1 MSDFFSKYKGRG
13 GPAIEP
19 GIIQMMG
26 SIGDEYAKGID
37 SLGDSISGAILEK
50 QRRDK
55 AENALQFMLDLA
67 SGKGTT
73 PDEKSFMSAKAK
85 RKSEV
90 EKAAQDVAD
99 TKSAYNEVLADNGE
113 IGDLGESDKLNAKI
127 ADITKQLAAAKSKA
141 DQKTKAVRGHEKLLK
156 RTEVQA
162 SGQDRDF
169 EGKYGNLVTPNE
181 VNRDLEKLRSQ
192 EDALRN
198 KEIPKLEDEL
208 LTAQKFYQMELNSPG
223 SSLGRN
229 APKTSTE
236 YQNAIERLNLFD
248 KLKEGNDLANY
259 EKRRNLGV
267 LAAQVDPDSLKT
279 PMPSLAESIPMMF
292 QGDPQKIASLLNY
305 QRPPTPNER
314 VETAKNRV
322 VIAEERLRA
331 LSGRPP
337 LNESDYVRKL
347 TLSERLSTLFEGKTA
362 KEFPEGF
369 GEKVLSIIQKQEG
382 PNIRVEDMG
391 ELGKWLVTNQ
401 GATRLDPLP
410 TATEKRYAR
419 DREDRLELQ
428 AFENAEDLNKFISAK
443 RKEIED
449 IKNKAFSM
457 DSPEGI
463 TEVDKEAIDRLEKEI
478 EEAKAM
484 FKSKQKNIS
493 EKLGKP
499 SNPFV
504 VGEIDEMR
512 I

>member
-37 SLGDSISGAILEK
+37 SLGDSISGTILEK

-85 RKSEV
+85 RNSEV
-90 EKAAQDVAD
+90 AKAEQDVLD
-99 TKSAYNEVLADNGE
+99 RRSAYNEVLADNGE

-127 ADITKQLAAAKSKA
+127 ADITKQLAEAKSKA
-141 DQKTKAVRGHEKLLK
+141 DQKTKAVKGHEKLLK

-169 EGKYGNLVTPNE
+169 GGGRGNLVNPNE

-267 LAAQVDPDSLKT
+267 LAAQVDPDSIKT
-279 PMPSLAESIPMMF
+279 PIPSLAESIPMMF

-305 QRPPTPNER
+305 QRPPTPDER
-314 VETAKNRV
+314 VKVAQSQVTVAQAK
-322 VIAEERLRA
+322 LDA
-331 LSGRPP
+331 LLDRSP

-369 GEKVLSIIQKQEG
+369 GEKVLSLIQKQEG
-382 PNIRVEDMG
+382 PNFRVVDLGEDG
-391 ELGKWLVTNQ
+391 KYFLTNNQAVRLGSTLTS
-401 GATRLDPLP
+401 A
-410 TATEKRYAR
+410 EKRFNTERQDKLDA
-419 DREDRLELQ
+419 L
-428 AFENAEDLNKFISAK
+428 AFENAEDLKKFISAN
-443 RKEIED
+443 RKKIED
-449 IKNKAFSM
+449 IKNKEFNM

-478 EEAKAM
+478 EEAKAR
-484 FKSKQKNIS
+484 FRERQSSISK
-493 EKLGKP
+493 KLGQP
-499 SNPFV
+499 SDPFV
-504 VGEIDEMR
+504 LDEIK

>member
-37 SLGDSISGAILEK
+37 SLGDSISGTILEK

-85 RKSEV
+85 RNSEIA
-90 EKAAQDVAD
+90 KAKQDITD
-99 TKSAYNEVLADNGE
+99 TRSAYNEVVAENGE
-113 IGDLGESDKLNAKI
+113 TGDLGESDKLRASIENI
-127 ADITKQLAAAKSKA
+127 QDQLEAATLEA
-141 DQKTKAVRGHEKLLK
+141 DQKTKAVKRHESLLK
-156 RTEVQA
+156 RTEQQA
-162 SGQDRDF
+162 ALQGEVPD
-169 EGKYGNLVTPNE
+169 NLVSPNV

-192 EDALRN
+192 EDALRKKKIPML
-198 KEIPKLEDEL
+198 KEQF

-229 APKTSTE
+229 APKTSSE
-236 YQNAIERLNLFD
+236 YQNAIERLNLFG
-248 KLKEGNDLANY
+248 KLKEGNEVMNY
-259 EKRRNLGV
+259 NRRNELGP
-267 LAAQVDPDSLKT
+267 LAAQLDDPDSIKI

-305 QRPPTPNER
+305 QRPPTPDER
-314 VETAKNRV
+314 VETAKNQV
-322 VIAEERLRA
+322 VVAEERLNA
-331 LSGRPP
+331 LLNRSP

-382 PNIRVEDMG
+382 PDYRVIDFG
-391 ELGKWLVTNQ
+391 KDKYLLTNNQVVPLGSKL
-401 GATRLDPLP
+401 
-410 TATEKRYAR
+410 TAAEKRFNIERKDKFDA
-419 DREDRLELQ
+419 L

-449 IKNKAFSM
+449 IKRKETNM
-457 DSPEGI
+457 DTPEGI

-478 EEAKAM
+478 EEAKAR
-484 FKSKQKNIS
+484 FRERQSSISK
-493 EKLGKP
+493 KLGQP
-499 SNPFV
+499 SDPFV
-504 VGEIDEMR
+504 LDEIK